1 MLNILIADDHPIVR
15 EGIRQVIENNFEVNV
30 IDEVGTSQEVLEKVW
45 KQHYDIIL
53 LDISMPGRSG
63 LEVLRQL
70 RREQYQSPILIL
82 SVHPEKQ
89 YAVRALKA
97 GASGYLTKMSAT
109 EELEDAIRI
118 LLKGEKYISSSLAKA
133 LAEYIESGER
143 ESPHEILT
151 DREFEV
157 MSMIAAGNSLKEI
170 AHELTLS
177 VKTIS
182 AHRAHILKKMNM
194 SSNAELIRYAIERNL
209 LE

>member
-30 IDEVGTSQEVLEKVW
+30 MDEVGTSQEALEKVW
-45 KQHYDIIL
+45 KQRYDVIL

-63 LEVLRQL
+63 LEVLREL
-70 RREQYQSPILIL
+70 RREQVQTPILIL

-118 LLKGEKYISSSLAKA
+118 LLKGEKYISPSLAMA
-133 LAEYIESGER
+133 LAEYIEAGER
-143 ESPHEILT
+143 ESPHELLT

-157 MSMIAAGNSLKEI
+157 MSMIASGNSLKEI
-170 AHELTLS
+170 AHELSLS

-182 AHRAHILKKMNM
+182 AHRAHILKKMDM
-194 SSNAELIRYAIERNL
+194 SSNAELIRYAIETDL
-209 LE
+209 LQ